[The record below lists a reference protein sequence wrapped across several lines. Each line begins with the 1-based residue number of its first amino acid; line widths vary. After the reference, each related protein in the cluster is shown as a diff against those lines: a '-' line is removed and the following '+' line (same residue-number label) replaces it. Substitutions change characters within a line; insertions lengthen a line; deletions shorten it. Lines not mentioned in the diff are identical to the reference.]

1 MASSGSPAFSFDA
14 DAVANLSPGHGSAT
28 AAMHVKTGTATRTMS
43 VVQQSAAAVRDHLFA
58 AKPAVGPY
66 AGARSDI
73 LALHQLSQMSPQQLD
88 YLTRGVNGLV
98 STSGG
103 RLKIGTMCSGSDL
116 IVPVFKQLWA
126 RIYQYCELPA
136 AEVEHLFAVEVDQQK
151 QRWILENG
159 SPTYLFKDITLMGE
173 ETGMDVCSQQEVS
186 IPRCDIVYVGFSCK
200 TFSFLNQN
208 RANSEYANAL
218 RDRAGSSG
226 KTFGGLVE
234 YVRVHRPV
242 LIIMEN
248 VPSLVA
254 GQQGK
259 RNLEE
264 LGNMAAEFGY
274 TLRYTVIDAEEYGL
288 PQARNRAWVAM
299 NYIGSGNQPGFSWQD
314 KALADTLMQAF
325 TVPPSVA
332 FTVDDIL
339 WEVDSDEFRFWAG
352 ESLKSRAPRAV
363 AKQKQQGKV
372 SYAVKKKG
380 RAMKK
385 FYSAHAAAFGAASLK
400 WPPPHGTQPSN
411 SFTDKLCRR
420 SNEILIFDE
429 ATCPRS
435 SFSRRFVQLGQSLG
449 RQSCRNE
456 RMPCLIPNGHLW
468 ERCRQGPVWGMEML
482 ETQGMDLTMA
492 LAARNFRNS
501 LLVDMAGDRK
511 RANVS
516 QASLQHVWRI
526 GTCFEHPQL

>member
-1 MASSGSPAFSFDA
+1 
-14 DAVANLSPGHGSAT
+14 
-28 AAMHVKTGTATRTMS
+28 
-43 VVQQSAAAVRDHLFA
+43 
-58 AKPAVGPY
+58 
-66 AGARSDI
+66 
-73 LALHQLSQMSPQQLD
+73 
-88 YLTRGVNGLV
+88 
-98 STSGG
+98 
-103 RLKIGTMCSGSDL
+103 
-116 IVPVFKQLWA
+116 VFKQLWA
-126 RIYQYCELPA
+126 RIAQYCELPA
-136 AEVEHLFAVEVDQQK
+136 AEVDHLFAVEVDKQK

-159 SPTYLFKDITLMGE
+159 DPGSPIYLFNDITLMGE
-173 ETGMDVCSQQEVS
+173 ETGMDVCSRQEVT

-218 RDRAGSSG
+218 RDRTGSSG

-234 YVRVHRPV
+234 YVRVHRPT

-274 TLRYTVIDAEEYGL
+274 TLRYTVIDGDEYGL

-299 NYIGSGNQPGFSWQD
+299 NYIGLGNQPGFSWQD
-314 KALADTLMQAF
+314 KAFADTLMQAF

-332 FTVDDIL
+332 FTADDIL
-339 WEVDSDEFRFWAG
+339 WEVDSDDFRFWAG
-352 ESLKSRAPRAV
+352 ESLKTRTQRAGAGLKRKAA
-363 AKQKQQGKV
+363 AKG
-372 SYAVKKKG
+372 SL
-380 RAMKK
+380 KK
-385 FYSAHAAAFGAASLK
+385 FYSAHAAVFRAAGLT
-400 WPPPHGTQPSN
+400 WPPLHGPQPSN

-429 ATCPRS
+429 ATCPSS

-468 ERCRQGPVWGMEML
+468 ERCRQAPVWGMEML
-482 ETQGMDLTMA
+482 ETQGMDLMMA
-492 LAARNFRNS
+492 PAARNFRNS